1 MEEWPFPGPFR
12 TMEKRAHHHVV
23 RGAAV
28 LMAIALS
35 SGCEIGDAAVGTP
48 PDEGEG
54 ATDAVA
60 DRLADALADWLT
72 VSTRASGERVYAPH
86 CRSFRDG
93 CEERI
98 GALAELITDE
108 AHAHDL
114 DPFLV
119 GAVAVKES
127 GLDPMAVGPRGSI
140 GIMQLNPRGVG
151 AGLRFTRQPDYR
163 RDCAR
168 LRAAA
173 CQEPIVERGVEHLA
187 AWFEQCGDVVPALT
201 GYNSGECR
209 EPSGYARRVLRIRDD
224 LRERAGE

>member
-1 MEEWPFPGPFR
+1 MHSFV
-12 TMEKRAHHHVV
+12 HHTLWHATVV
-23 RGAAV
+23 
-28 LMAIALS
+28 LSTIALC
-35 SGCEIGDAAVGTP
+35 SGCQPQEADADAPSAEVEASP
-48 PDEGEG
+48 EG
-54 ATDAVA
+54 
-60 DRLADALADWLT
+60 LADAFADWLT
-72 VSTRASGERVYAPH
+72 VSTRASGERVYAAH
-86 CRSFRDG
+86 CRRFREG

-98 GALAELITDE
+98 GALAELMVQE

-127 GLDPMAVGPRGSI
+127 GLDPTAVGPRGSV

-163 RDCAR
+163 QQCAR
-168 LRAAA
+168 LRVAA
-173 CQEPIVERGVEHLA
+173 CQEPIVERGVRHLA
-187 AWFEQCGDVVPALT
+187 QWIDQCGELVPALA

-224 LRERAGE
+224 LRARAAKSSD